1 MISDIIIII
10 FDLCFLLFNKT
21 TEYKLYS
28 NIKYI

>member
-1 MISDIIIII
+1 MISDIII